1 MLIAAFRSRSWRMP
15 QTGQFHS
22 RTESGKSGVVTRKR
36 TDVGEACDNGVGVCW
51 LQAGVSSSLQTQQL
65 ISNWLQDMGL
75 ELKPSKTRI
84 THTLHPHEGNLGF
97 DFLGFHVRQF
107 QVGKTH
113 SGKNPQGEILG
124 FKTIIRPSDEAI

>member
-1 MLIAAFRSRSWRMP
+1 MRVSTAGKPAAS
-15 QTGQFHS
+15 
-22 RTESGKSGVVTRKR
+22 
-36 TDVGEACDNGVGVCW
+36 A
-51 LQAGVSSSLQTQQL
+51 SSNWHVALHADLEVITKTQQL

-97 DFLGFHVRQF
+97 DFLGFHGRQF

-124 FKTIIRPSDEAI
+124 FKTIIRPSDEAIQDTIKASARLLENCRTHPKQR